1 MSSWIPSLFNPN
13 YSGDP
18 DSDYDN
24 PNSPTSSSR
33 SQTPRAAASGVK
45 DDLSAVFRGVAAF
58 LAPREGSSSSAVSSS
73 SSDTIAGIKND
84 LAEIQGSFKS
94 GLSLISSK
102 LTSNLLQFQGQL
114 NDDDDDEVE
123 EEDEDGDEDAVGITE
138 EVVDFV
144 RKLCTRPELWIDF
157 PLSLADD
164 FDMSDYQRDH
174 AANIDYLVPELVTL
188 RQKISSQISEGKFWI
203 IYFILLFPR
212 LSEDDLKLLS
222 APQVIEARE
231 TLLKK
236 LQNKSNTMQEKS
248 ENHSGNPE
256 SNPDI
261 DKGHILEGDVSDM
274 QHKSTSSEIVAANK
288 PMDNMAPEH
297 NISEEERGSC
307 TSVDARK
314 QSENEDISF
323 SDLEDDED
331 DLSKNILGSRLL
343 NNEKGEASEWTQQND
358 NSGGQGGKKKAGQ
371 SALRAKESES
381 EDSNDWLAV
390 DDSDFDNVGGNLKF

>member
-13 YSGDP
+13 HSRDHDP
-18 DSDYDN
+18 DCDN
-24 PNSPTSSSR
+24 PTSPTSSSPSR
-33 SQTPRAAASGVK
+33 TPRAAASGVK

-73 SSDTIAGIKND
+73 SSDAITGIKND

-102 LTSNLLQFQGQL
+102 LTSNFLLFKGQL
-114 NDDDDDEVE
+114 DDDDADEME
-123 EEDEDGDEDAVGITE
+123 EEDEDEDEDAVGITE

-144 RKLCTRPELWIDF
+144 RKLSTRPELWIDF

-174 AANIDYLVPELVTL
+174 AANIDYLVPELVRL
-188 RQKISSQISEGKFWI
+188 RQKISSQITEGKFWL

-212 LSEDDLKLLS
+212 LSEEDLKLLS
-222 APQVIEARE
+222 APQVVEARE

-236 LQNKSNTMQEKS
+236 LQNKSNTMQETS
-248 ENHSGNPE
+248 ENHSENSE
-256 SNPDI
+256 TNRDV
-261 DKGHILEGDVSDM
+261 DHGHVSEGDESDT
-274 QHKSTSSEIVAANK
+274 QHKSTSSEIVSAKK
-288 PMDNMAPEH
+288 PMDNTAPES
-297 NISEEERGSC
+297 NISEEEKGSR

-323 SDLEDDED
+323 SDLEDDD
-331 DLSKNILGSRLL
+331 NDLSEKNLGSRVL
-343 NNEKGEASEWTQQND
+343 NDDKGEANEWIQLNE
-358 NSGGQGGKKKAGQ
+358 NMGGRGAKKKAGH
-371 SALRAKESES
+371 SALRDKESES

-390 DDSDFDNVGGNLKF
+390 DDNDFDNLGAV

>member
-13 YSGDP
+13 YSRDP
-18 DSDYDN
+18 DSDNDN
-24 PNSPTSSSR
+24 PHSPTSSS
-33 SQTPRAAASGVK
+33 PRAAASGVK

-123 EEDEDGDEDAVGITE
+123 DEDEDAVGITE
-138 EVVDFV
+138 EVVDFA
-144 RKLCTRPELWIDF
+144 RKLSTRPELWIDF

-188 RQKISSQISEGKFWI
+188 RQKISGQISEGKFWI

-222 APQVIEARE
+222 APQVVEARE

-248 ENHSGNPE
+248 ENHSRNPE
-256 SNPDI
+256 SNHDI

-274 QHKSTSSEIVAANK
+274 QHKSTSSEIITANK
-288 PMDNMAPEH
+288 PLDNMAPEH

-343 NNEKGEASEWTQQND
+343 NNGKGEASEWTQQND
-358 NSGGQGGKKKAGQ
+358 NSGGQGGKKKADQ